1 MLTTNRGITEW
12 GEIFDDRTA
21 AAAML
26 DRPLHRATVVAI
38 DGESYRLR
46 AHQARLDELRKGV
59 TPVSGR

>member
-1 MLTTNRGITEW
+1 
-12 GEIFDDRTA
+12 
-21 AAAML
+21 ML
-26 DRPLHRATVVAI
+26 DRLLHRATVVAI